1 MIASTG
7 LLASRKEP
15 LAYPIIAMQSS
26 LKFSGC
32 PMSQSRSDWITDRT
46 KPGVLSAATSSCAR
60 PIEGSALSRRKLPT

>member
-32 PMSQSRSDWITDRT
+32 PNVTVQVRLDHGSNQAWRPVSSNQFLRT
-46 KPGVLSAATSSCAR
+46 TH
-60 PIEGSALSRRKLPT
+60 

>member
-7 LLASRKEP
+7 LLASRKDP

-32 PMSQSRSDWITDRT
+32 PNVTVRVRLDHGSNQTRH
-46 KPGVLSAATSSCAR
+46 PVSANQLLR
-60 PIEGSALSRRKLPT
+60 VVH

>member
-15 LAYPIIAMQSS
+15 LAYPTIAMRSG

-32 PMSQSRSDWITDRT
+32 PNVTVQVRLDHGSNQACHPVSDNQLLRTVRRSA
-46 KPGVLSAATSSCAR
+46 P
-60 PIEGSALSRRKLPT
+60 SRRKLPS